1 MAESPTE
8 DSGRVRVLR
17 IFSRLNIGGPS
28 VHVILL
34 SAYLRD
40 RGYETRL
47 VVGTESGRE
56 GNMRDLAAEKN
67 VACESL
73 AGLGREI
80 APLSDLR
87 ALLGLRSLMR
97 AWRPAIVHTHTAKAG
112 MLGRVAARLAG
123 VPIVVHTYHGHV
135 LSGYFSPA
143 KTALFRRL
151 ETHLAGY
158 ADALVAVSDEVKNDL
173 VRYGVAPAE
182 RIRVVPL
189 GLELAHLARPLPR
202 GELRRAAGFADDAP
216 LVGMVGRLVPIKDA
230 PTFLQAARRVRAAR
244 PDVRFA
250 LVGDGDERPALERL
264 SRELG
269 LDGAVHFAGWRSDL
283 RPVYGDL
290 DVVVNTSR
298 NEGTP
303 VALIE
308 AMAAGRPVVA
318 TRVGGT
324 PDLLG
329 GGARGRLVPPVAPEA
344 LAGAVLGTL
353 ENPAS
358 ASERSA
364 AAREHVLSRHSV
376 ERLVG
381 DLDALYRGLSDRPRA
396 A

>member
-1 MAESPTE
+1 MAEAPTE
-8 DSGRVRVLR
+8 DLGTVRVLR

-34 SAYLRD
+34 SAHLRE

-47 VVGTESGRE
+47 VVGKESGRE
-56 GNMRDLAAEKN
+56 GNMFGLAAEKS

-73 AGLGREI
+73 SGLGREI

-87 ALLGLRSLMR
+87 ALLGLRRIMR
-97 AWRPAIVHTHTAKAG
+97 DWRPAIVHTHTAKAG
-112 MLGRVAARLAG
+112 MLGRVAARLSR
-123 VPIVVHTYHGHV
+123 VPAVVHTFHGHV
-135 LSGYFSPA
+135 LHGYFSPA
-143 KTALFRRL
+143 KTAFFRRL
-151 ETHLAGY
+151 ETRLAGY

-182 RIRVVPL
+182 RIRVIPL
-189 GLELAHLARPLPR
+189 GLELAHLAGPLPR
-202 GELRRAAGFADDAP
+202 GELRRAAEFADDAP

-230 PTFLQAARRVRAAR
+230 PTFLHAARRVRAAR

-250 LVGDGDERPALERL
+250 LVGDGDERLALERL
-264 SRELG
+264 SGEQG
-269 LDGAVHFAGWRSDL
+269 LDGALHFAGWRSDL

-290 DVVVNTSR
+290 DVVVNASR

-318 TRVGGT
+318 TGVGGT

-329 GGARGRLVPPVAPEA
+329 GGARGQLVPPGDPEA
-344 LAGAVLGTL
+344 LAHAILETVDDPKAAV
-353 ENPAS
+353 
-358 ASERSA
+358 ERA
-364 AAREHVLSRHSV
+364 RAARAHVLSRHSV
-376 ERLVG
+376 ERLVR
-381 DLDALYRGLSDRPRA
+381 DVDALYRELADRRRA